1 AEVSGKRDR
10 GKKLRPGHAD
20 LGVRRDQILFGLT
33 DVGTPLEQRR
43 RQPSRRGR
51 GLRKLRDVAGNE
63 REVELTRQRGEKMF
77 GKFALPHELVELERR
92 IEACAFRLPDI
103 EIRSEASLG

>member
-1 AEVSGKRDR
+1 
-10 GKKLRPGHAD
+10 RPGHAE
-20 LGVRRDQILFGLT
+20 LGLRRGQILFGLT

-103 EIRSEASLG
+103 EIRSETILAAPAHEPRRVVTR